1 MGGRTQTEDNDNMD
15 KLRQATGDWWDS
27 IIAIIG
33 ALLTAIN
40 ILSPLQ
46 IYGFIDNGG
55 MRTLS
60 LVLFLGFGV
69 VAVLRARVSLNR
81 YKNTLPEIVVFRLP
95 TWELKE
101 FSNKFRYALSIEFK
115 NVPNHPSDNNVARN
129 ISAIVKWKD
138 TRGNIVTENHGRW
151 HITNRQRG
159 LGHNMQMIDIYPND
173 QEVMLHFAIKS
184 KDSQTLYA
192 WNRKKDEADEQFELL
207 NRFYNVEITLKESRG
222 LKWTFIYLVENPE
235 LPEAP
240 EIHTMI
246 MLR

>member
-1 MGGRTQTEDNDNMD
+1 MD
-15 KLRQATGDWWDS
+15 KLRQAAGDWWDS

-33 ALLTAIN
+33 AFLTAIN

-46 IYGFIDNGG
+46 IYGFIDNSS

-60 LVLFLGFGV
+60 VLLFLVFGV
-69 VAVLRARVSLNR
+69 VAVLRARISLNR
-81 YKNTLPEIVVFRLP
+81 YKNTFPEIVVFRPP

-115 NVPNHPSDNNVARN
+115 NVANHPSDNNVARN
-129 ISAIVKWKD
+129 VSVTVRWKD

-151 HITNRQRG
+151 HITNRQRS
-159 LGHNMQMIDIYPND
+159 LGHNMQTVDIYPND
-173 QEVMLHFAIKS
+173 QEVKLHFAIKS
-184 KDSQTLYA
+184 KDGRTSYV
-192 WNRKKDEADEQFELL
+192 WYRKRDEADEQFELR
-207 NRFYNVEITLKESRG
+207 NRFHNVEITLREGRG

-240 EIHTMI
+240 EKTYKDNAPTVY
-246 MLR
+246 